1 MTAKV
6 ILNPYSG
13 RWKALERFPE
23 AEVALKA
30 AGVIYNAVQ
39 SESPGH
45 GILLAE
51 EAFLEGYSPIIC
63 AGGDG
68 SIGDVVNGIMSGA
81 RRKGMDVPDIPLGI
95 LPLGTANDLVDNL
108 GLPRNLP
115 SAARVIAD
123 GKTRKIDLCQA
134 DIGKGQMVRYFV
146 NNSAIGLEPTITL
159 IQQGIQRLRGIF
171 RYLVAALVGIARNPR
186 WSIDMEWE
194 GGEYHGPANLVTI
207 GNYPRTGGIF
217 YMTPHA
223 DPSDGLLTFVYGYM
237 RTRMQ
242 ILQLLPRTMKPGPG
256 NFVEHPAIH
265 EIHSTW
271 LRIHAEPPTP
281 IHTDGEIQAK
291 SIQDVEYRVLPAR
304 LPIIAGD

>member
-1 MTAKV
+1 
-6 ILNPYSG
+6 
-13 RWKALERFPE
+13 
-23 AEVALKA
+23 
-30 AGVIYNAVQ
+30 
-39 SESPGH
+39 
-45 GILLAE
+45 
-51 EAFLEGYSPIIC
+51 
-63 AGGDG
+63 
-68 SIGDVVNGIMSGA
+68 
-81 RRKGMDVPDIPLGI
+81 
-95 LPLGTANDLVDNL
+95 
-108 GLPRNLP
+108 
-115 SAARVIAD
+115 
-123 GKTRKIDLCQA
+123 
-134 DIGKGQMVRYFV
+134 MVRYFV

-194 GGEYHGPANLVTI
+194 GGEYHGLANLVTI
-207 GNYPRTGGIF
+207 GNCPRTGGIF
-217 YMTPHA
+217 YMAPHA
-223 DPSDGLLTFVYGYM
+223 DPYDGLLTFVYGYM

-242 ILQLLPRTMKPGPG
+242 ILQLLPKTMKPGPG